1 MSPQFVVGTAG
12 RTSPGIVQRCS
23 AVIVQSA
30 ERVRSGRLVR
40 DNGRLYLHSV
50 TAFIDRNRTRKD
62 TCVRIKRNCMAAQS
76 VRGDGS
82 SKQLLIVG
90 PGVLGSHLG
99 SLWLDDFG
107 AGSVVGQTKTTN
119 NHEALSG
126 LGIEARAEGVEG
138 TFPYVAYCAPP
149 SGSEDYAGDVKKA
162 LERWDGSGNFVFTS
176 SAGVFSVNDGSTCD
190 ESSPV
195 VPMGANP
202 RTDAL
207 LQAEQAVLDAG
218 GCVMRLVG
226 LYHRT
231 RGPHTF
237 FLKQG
242 QVARWG
248 GYVVNMIHYEDA
260 ASICAAV
267 LKGRGAEGQRYRSR
281 VFVGCD
287 DKPVTFEDMMAS
299 IEKSGILSGHVVF
312 TEKDGSDSLGKK
324 MTNDAT
330 RRQLQWSPKYSSI
343 IAFFEEHRAND
354 WYVSHQD
361 ATKAGAPHT
370 Q

>member
-1 MSPQFVVGTAG
+1 M
-12 RTSPGIVQRCS
+12 
-23 AVIVQSA
+23 QSA
-30 ERVRSGRLVR
+30 ERVRSGRVVRGRRSLV
-40 DNGRLYLHSV
+40 LHSN
-50 TAFIDRNRTRKD
+50 TEYIGSRDRKEA
-62 TCVRIKRNCMAAQS
+62 CVDVRRNKTVMSAAQS
-76 VRGDGS
+76 VGGGS
-82 SKQLLIVG
+82 SKQQLLIVG

-99 SLWLDDFG
+99 SLWLDDHG
-107 AGSVVGQTKTTN
+107 AGTVVGQTKTTN
-119 NHEALSG
+119 NHGSLSG
-126 LGIEARAEGVEG
+126 LGIVPRAEDIDG

-242 QVARWG
+242 EVARWG
-248 GYVVNMIHYEDA
+248 GYLVNMIHYEDA

-267 LKGRGAEGQRYRSR
+267 LKGQGAEGQQYRSR

-299 IEKSGILSGHVVF
+299 IEKSGVLPGHVVF
-312 TEKDGSDSLGKK
+312 TEKDGGGNLGKK

-343 IAFFEEHRAND
+343 VDFFKEHQAND

-361 ATKAGAPHT
+361 ATKAGAPHH
-370 Q
+370 